1 MILFCFDQSSP
12 LVKLTKATDK
22 IVKFVKH
29 IFYRH
34 IVSHYNITNTVSR
47 KLLVNVVVTAC
58 ALDAIGFDEVL
69 TKPLKSLPYDTPGV
83 TYVAFKNPKGASLSK
98 HVVIHYNITNT
109 VSGKLLVNVVVTV
122 AALDEVGF
130 DEVLTKCLKSL
141 PYDTP
146 GVTYVAIKKF

>member
-98 HVVIHYNITNT
+98 CKTIDLLTIYRNCRLTITYNKHPPNMISTT
-109 VSGKLLVNVVVTV
+109 TCQAPPIRSHHGEYSE
-122 AALDEVGF
+122 AD
-130 DEVLTKCLKSL
+130 
-141 PYDTP
+141 
-146 GVTYVAIKKF
+146 